1 MTSRAAAVRY
11 GFGRLRAATR
21 RRRGP
26 RVAIIGAGFGG
37 IAAAVALRRAGID
50 DLVIID
56 GAGGVG
62 GNWRRHVYP
71 GASCDVPSHLY
82 SLSFA
87 PNRSWSRVYAHQP
100 EILAYL
106 ETVAEDFDLRRHL
119 KLDTLVRQAHWD
131 GNDGRWTLQMQS
143 ADGGD
148 VDSLRADIVVSAVG
162 LLGEARLPDID
173 GLSDFR
179 GSLLHTSA
187 WDLNLDLTGRR
198 IAVIGTAASG
208 VQLVPELA
216 RIAEHVSVFQRTPS
230 WMVVKDD
237 RPFSAEELSRF
248 RRPLGTRLERWREF
262 QELHHYAAKGLDDPV
277 VIEESQAASFFLESS
292 VLDEELRRALT
303 PDYQFGCKRVLR
315 GDGYYEAVQRENVQL
330 VTDNIARITANA
342 VVTSKADV
350 FDVDAIVCAT
360 GFQMGRHLNGIEII
374 GRDGRS
380 IHEELGA
387 EQSTYLGVAVNGF
400 PNFFMLYGPNTNQA
414 GASMIYILEAA
425 ARLVASAAS
434 RVARWGGHLDVR
446 PEAEERYN
454 DLLSGDGQRSVWKQC
469 GVTRATGGNQ
479 ALSQTPYSEVEY
491 ARRTWRLR
499 PRDWDHRKRHI
510 AADQTRQRSVRA
522 EDPCMAMALRTDCGG
537 KPVNARG
544 RI

>member
-11 GFGRLRAATR
+11 GFGRLRAGTR

-56 GAGGVG
+56 GADGVG
-62 GNWRRHVYP
+62 GTWRRHVYP

-87 PNRSWSRVYAHQP
+87 PNRSWSRCYAHQP

-106 ETVAEDFDLRRHL
+106 ERVVDDFDLRCHL
-119 KLDTLVRQAHWD
+119 KLHTLVRKAHWD
-131 GNDGRWTLQMQS
+131 SNDDQWALQLQS
-143 ADGGD
+143 VDGD
-148 VDSLRADIVVSAVG
+148 DIDSLRADIVVSAVG

-179 GSLLHTSA
+179 GPLLHTSA
-187 WDLNLDLTGRR
+187 WDPGLELNGQR

-216 RIAEHVSVFQRTPS
+216 RIAQQVSVFQRAPS
-230 WMVVKDD
+230 WMVPKDD
-237 RPFSAEELSRF
+237 RPFSPEELFRF
-248 RRPLGTRLERWREF
+248 RRAFRTRLERWRIF
-262 QELHHYAAKGLDDPV
+262 KQFHHYAAKGLDDRV
-277 VIEESQAASFFLESS
+277 VIEESQAAISFLESS
-292 VLDEELRRALT
+292 VRDEDLRRALT

-315 GDGYYEAVQRENVQL
+315 GDGYYEALQRENVQL
-330 VTDNIARITANA
+330 VTDDITRITANA
-342 VVTSKADV
+342 VVTSKAEV

-360 GFQMGRHLNGIEII
+360 GFEAGRHLNGIEVI

-380 IHEELGA
+380 IHEQWGA
-387 EQSTYLGVAVNGF
+387 EPSTYFGVAVNGF

-414 GASMIYILEAA
+414 GASMIYILEAD

-434 RVARWGGHLDVR
+434 RVARRGGHLDVR
-446 PEAEERYN
+446 PEAEKRYS
-454 DLLSGDGQRSVWKQC
+454 DLLSADGERIVWKQC
-469 GVTRATGGNQ
+469 GVTRTAGGNQ
-479 ALSQTPYSEVEY
+479 GLSQTPYSEVEY

-499 PRDWDHRKRHI
+499 PRDWDHRNLVKLTTASR
-510 AADQTRQRSVRA
+510 RS
-522 EDPCMAMALRTDCGG
+522 
-537 KPVNARG
+537 
-544 RI
+544 